1 MKITHIV
8 LNYHPSVGGTQWL
21 FQNISERLVKNYGD
35 KVTVLTVNS
44 YYGSEKKVFKKI
56 LPISEV
62 FNGVKIKRFAFKRW
76 YLPLLRLILKVCYR
90 LSKSHPEIITE
101 HIYGPTSASLKKAII
116 NTNANVICGSSSAY
130 SFTRYPL
137 WRKKIANPKPY
148 VCMGAI
154 HFSENEY
161 EKVIT
166 NRTLKAIKAADY
178 YIANTEFEKI
188 RLVNLGVNTSNIEVV
203 GCGVEPLEY
212 QNGNRAIIRQKLNIA
227 DDEILIGFVGRQVP
241 FKNIDMLIEAVQKAK
256 LSNKKIKL
264 LIAGAYSWYTK
275 EIEEIIKVINKTSPS
290 IYLMTDI
297 SEEEKVNIFHA
308 IDVFAS
314 ASDSES
320 FGIIFVEAWACKK
333 PVIAANIGAIRS
345 LVSDDVDGL
354 LVAPKDVNMLRQAIV
369 KLANDSELR
378 ERLGN
383 NGYEKMIAN
392 YTWDVVT
399 AKYRNVYIKAIEKF
413 KVSCVA

>member
-1 MKITHIV
+1 MHITHIV

-35 KVTVLTVNS
+35 EVTVLTINS

-56 LPISEV
+56 IPSSEI
-62 FNGVKIKRFAFKRW
+62 FNEVKIERFAFVRW
-76 YLPLLRLILKVCYR
+76 YLPLLRFILKVCYR
-90 LSKSHPEIITE
+90 LSKSHSEIITE
-101 HIYGPTSASLKKAII
+101 YIYGPTSTSLKKAIS
-116 NTNANVICGSSSAY
+116 NNDADVICGSSSAY

-137 WRKKIANPKPY
+137 WRKKLKNPKPY
-148 VCMGAI
+148 ICMGAI
-154 HFSENEY
+154 HFSENEK

-166 NRTLKAIKAADY
+166 NRALKAIKAADY

-188 RLVNLGVNTSNIEVV
+188 RLVNLGVDTNNIEVI

-212 QNGNRAIIRQKLNIA
+212 QNGNRTIIRQKLNIA

-241 FKNIDMLIEAVQKAK
+241 FKNIDVLIEAVQQAR
-256 LSNKKIKL
+256 LTNKKIKL
-264 LIAGAYSWYTK
+264 LIAGAYSSYTK
-275 EIEEIIKVINKTSPS
+275 HIEEVIKVINQPSPS
-290 IYLMTDI
+290 VYLITDI
-297 SEEEKVNIFHA
+297 SEEVKVNIFHA
-308 IDVFAS
+308 IDVFVS

-333 PVIAANIGAIRS
+333 PIIATNIGAIRS

-354 LVAPKDVNMLRQAIV
+354 LVAPKNTYMLGQAII
-369 KLANDSELR
+369 KLANNSQLR

-383 NGYEKMIAN
+383 NGYKKMITN

-413 KVSCVA
+413 KI